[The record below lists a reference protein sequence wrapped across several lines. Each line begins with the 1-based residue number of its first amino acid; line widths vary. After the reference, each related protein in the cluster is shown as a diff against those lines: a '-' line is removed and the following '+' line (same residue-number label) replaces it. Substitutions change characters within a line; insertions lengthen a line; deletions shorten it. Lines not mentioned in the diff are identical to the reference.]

1 MTTAPLD
8 GCPIWPSPARL
19 IGACQ
24 LHQNDRE
31 AAACHAVRHEQRC
44 VEGGSTDLP
53 RGERVPAAA
62 RARQPLSVNHQR
74 QSCMLAL

>member
-1 MTTAPLD
+1 
-8 GCPIWPSPARL
+8 
-19 IGACQ
+19 
-24 LHQNDRE
+24 
-31 AAACHAVRHEQRC
+31 
-44 VEGGSTDLP
+44 LP